1 MTKSRVI
8 VEFPDRAE
16 YAVRIGGGVA
26 SQLGANLRAAGV
38 AASRCLVVCDAEAST
53 RCLPVL
59 KETLSAADFRVTD
72 ISVPPVDPADAWSC
86 MGELL
91 GALAQMNLAED
102 APIIVCAGVELSEL
116 ASLAFSLDGS
126 ERPLV
131 LVPASLAAAMRVVG
145 VGEFEADA
153 GFEAPLHAKAAPS
166 FASVD
171 PVLLA
176 CESGEEAD
184 AGLYELEQAA
194 GYCDAQFG
202 AWLAGALGDIAAY
215 DEDALVLAL
224 TQVFAARA
232 DAIGRQILHQ

>member
-1 MTKSRVI
+1 MSKSRVI
-8 VEFPDRAE
+8 VEFPDRTA

-26 SQLGANLRAAGV
+26 SQLGADLRAAGV
-38 AASRCLVVCDAEAST
+38 TADRCLVVCDAEASS
-53 RCLPVL
+53 RCLPAL
-59 KETLSAADFRVTD
+59 KQTLSAASFRVTD

-91 GALAQMNLAED
+91 GALGQLNLAED

-116 ASLAFSLDGS
+116 VSFAFALDGS
-126 ERPLV
+126 KRPLV

-145 VGEFEADA
+145 VQEFETDA
-153 GFEAPLHAKAAPS
+153 GFASPLHAKATPS

-171 PVLLA
+171 PAFLA

-194 GYCDAQFG
+194 AYCDAEFG
-202 AWLAGALGDIAAY
+202 TWLAGALGDIAAY

-224 TQVFAARA
+224 TQVLAARA
-232 DAIGRQILHQ
+232 DAIGRAILHQ